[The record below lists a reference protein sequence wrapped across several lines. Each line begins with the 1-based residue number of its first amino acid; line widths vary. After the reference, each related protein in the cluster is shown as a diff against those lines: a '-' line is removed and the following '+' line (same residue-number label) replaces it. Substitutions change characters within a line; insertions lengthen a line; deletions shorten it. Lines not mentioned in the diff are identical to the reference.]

1 MPSIYNPHQRGRW
14 SMMSSKSTES
24 KNPPRKSGPLSR
36 ASRFFYTK
44 SNLVTALLATSVF
57 AGYLIFFLTRQGK
70 AFEVANSSVKSLG
83 TSLGFGQ
90 AEIRA
95 FLAERSVQMIN
106 AYINFNQVWD
116 SLFGLL
122 YGVMYVVWVSILF
135 KPYSQKVALL
145 NLLPFGQVFFDW
157 LENFALATLSKQYLA
172 DGAISSST
180 ALLASTSSTIK
191 WIFSL
196 LVYGV
201 ILVGIVMRIVGALK
215 RRSQR

>member
-1 MPSIYNPHQRGRW
+1 
-14 SMMSSKSTES
+14 MMSSKSTES
-24 KNPPRKSGPLSR
+24 KNPSRKSGPLTR
-36 ASRFFYTK
+36 ASQFFYTK
-44 SNLVTALLATSVF
+44 SSLVTALLATSVF
-57 AGYLIFFLTRQGK
+57 AGYLVFFLMRQGK

-90 AEIRA
+90 VEILA
-95 FLAERSVQMIN
+95 FLAERSDQMIN

-116 SLFGLL
+116 SLFALI

-135 KPYSQKVALL
+135 KPYSQKIALL

-157 LENFALATLSKQYLA
+157 LENFALATLSKHYLA
-172 DGAISSST
+172 DGTISSST
-180 ALLASTSSTIK
+180 SLLASTSSTIK

-201 ILVGIVMRIVGALK
+201 ILVGAVMRIAGALK
-215 RRSQR
+215 KRSTR